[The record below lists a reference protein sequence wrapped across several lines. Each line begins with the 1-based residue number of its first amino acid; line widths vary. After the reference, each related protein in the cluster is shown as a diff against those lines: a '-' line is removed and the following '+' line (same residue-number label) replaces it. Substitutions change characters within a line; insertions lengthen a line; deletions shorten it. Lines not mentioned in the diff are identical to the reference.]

1 MILWVDWGSAVSF
14 CCWSCLEFLM
24 QLQSDGGCLFTVKDE
39 RSEMASLMSLASWQ
53 GQLGL
58 AGTLGQPDF
67 SLALSLSLSLSPFIS
82 KRTQGVSY
90 SHTLLYSIFTWSLLQ
105 NNMTCY
111 MTTYALRNVN
121 TSALLFHSI
130 GKSRHRISPASV

>member
-1 MILWVDWGSAVSF
+1 
-14 CCWSCLEFLM
+14 M

-67 SLALSLSLSLSPFIS
+67 SLALSLSLPLSPNGLRVSPTHIPFYIVS
-82 KRTQGVSY
+82 SHGLSFRT
-90 SHTLLYSIFTWSLLQ
+90 I
-105 NNMTCY
+105 
-111 MTTYALRNVN
+111 
-121 TSALLFHSI
+121 
-130 GKSRHRISPASV
+130 